1 MAQTRASKLISLND
15 YNTGAAFV
23 VSCNKIIKVVF
34 SLSNDSLV
42 TYITQSDKI
51 VTRRVSTDATSIYSQ
66 SLSNDISILH
76 YIQLADGQSLF
87 INDDRVIY
95 VDQALENTA
104 SLITYDGDLLE
115 PIAYLNIDSTAKN
128 YASNSYNLFEEE
140 TVNNGFRIFNNL
152 NIALITANNATNDL
166 HANNSSILYD
176 EKRVEFIKINV
187 KKSAD
192 NVAHDVNGL

>member
-76 YIQLADGQSLF
+76 YIQLADEQSLF

-95 VDQALENTA
+95 VDQALEDTA

-115 PIAYLNIDSTAKN
+115 PVAYLNIC
-128 YASNSYNLFEEE
+128 L
-140 TVNNGFRIFNNL
+140 
-152 NIALITANNATNDL
+152 
-166 HANNSSILYD
+166 LYTSPSPRD
-176 EKRVEFIKINV
+176 
-187 KKSAD
+187 
-192 NVAHDVNGL
+192 

>member
-34 SLSNDSLV
+34 SLPNDSLV

-51 VTRRVSTDATSIYSQ
+51 VTKRVSTDAGDIYDESK
-66 SLSNDISILH
+66 SNDVSILH

-95 VDQALENTA
+95 VDRALENTA

-115 PIAYLNIDSTAKN
+115 PVAYLNIDSTAKD
-128 YASNSYNLFEEE
+128 YASNSYNLFEQE
-140 TVNNGFRIFNNL
+140 TINNGFRIFNNL
-152 NIALITANNATNDL
+152 NIALVTANNATNDV
-166 HANNSSILYD
+166 NVDGSSILYD
-176 EKRVEFIKINV
+176 EKRVEFIKISIKNP
-187 KKSAD
+187 
-192 NVAHDVNGL
+192 AHKIKNTVNGL

>member
-95 VDQALENTA
+95 VDQALEDTA

-115 PIAYLNIDSTAKN
+115 PVPYLNIDSTAKN
-128 YASNSYNLFEEE
+128 YASNAYNLFEKE
-140 TVNNGFRIFNNL
+140 TINNGFRIFNNL
-152 NIALITANNATNDL
+152 NVALVTANNATNSIID
-166 HANNSSILYD
+166 NGSSILYD
-176 EKRVEFIKINV
+176 EKRVEFIKIAL
-187 KKSAD
+187 KTSA
-192 NVAHDVNGL
+192 NEVAKNVNGL

>member
-51 VTRRVSTDATSIYSQ
+51 VTRRVSTDAGDIYDESK
-66 SLSNDISILH
+66 SNDVSILH

-115 PIAYLNIDSTAKN
+115 PVAYLNIDSIAKD

-152 NIALITANNATNDL
+152 NIALLTANNATNDVA
-166 HANNSSILYD
+166 ANGSSILYD
-176 EKRVEFIKINV
+176 EK
-187 KKSAD
+187 A
-192 NVAHDVNGL
+192 

>member
-34 SLSNDSLV
+34 SLPNDSLV

-51 VTRRVSTDATSIYSQ
+51 VTRRVSTDAGDIYDESK
-66 SLSNDISILH
+66 SNDVSILH
-76 YIQLADGQSLF
+76 YIQLTDGQSLF

-95 VDQALENTA
+95 VDQALEDTA

-128 YASNSYNLFEEE
+128 YAANSYNLFEEE
-140 TVNNGFRIFNNL
+140 TINNGFRIFNNL
-152 NIALITANNATNDL
+152 NIALVTANNATNNVA
-166 HANNSSILYD
+166 ANGSSILYD
-176 EKRVEFIKINV
+176 EKRVEFIKIAL
-187 KKSAD
+187 KAKAD
-192 NVAHDVNGL
+192 TIANKINGL

>member
-34 SLSNDSLV
+34 SLPNDSLV

-95 VDQALENTA
+95 VDQALEDTA

-115 PIAYLNIDSTAKN
+115 PIPYLNIDSTAKN
-128 YASNSYNLFEEE
+128 YASNAYNLFEKE
-140 TVNNGFRIFNNL
+140 TINNGFRIFNNL
-152 NIALITANNATNDL
+152 NVALVTANNATNSIID
-166 HANNSSILYD
+166 NGSSILYD
-176 EKRVEFIKINV
+176 EKRVEFIKIAL
-187 KKSAD
+187 KTSA
-192 NVAHDVNGL
+192 NEVAKNVNGL